1 MPLIFGVNVGD
12 KISSLLASLFIK
24 ICVKKVVLVKH
35 ISRFSNIIP
44 LILFI
49 LIIKKQL
56 SSVNISNYDYKIQLM
71 KKEGN
76 TKIKENNNKIK

>member
-56 SSVNISNYDYKIQLM
+56 SSVNISNYDYKIQISCSYLTV
-71 KKEGN
+71 N
-76 TKIKENNNKIK
+76 LL